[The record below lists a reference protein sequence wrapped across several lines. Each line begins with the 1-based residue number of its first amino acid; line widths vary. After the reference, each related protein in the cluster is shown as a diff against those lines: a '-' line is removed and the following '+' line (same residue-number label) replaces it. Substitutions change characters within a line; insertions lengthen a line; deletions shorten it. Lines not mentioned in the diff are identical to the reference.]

1 MIVSNPPAESLSLS
15 NVTLLRPQKLVFED
29 INFSLA
35 SGGICL
41 IKGPNGAGKT
51 SLLRIIAGFLKA
63 HTGVL
68 KFGPKYFDPLKST
81 MPIWYVGSPF
91 GFHPSLTAEKNL
103 SQIASMRKSQLPVED
118 IFFTRNFAKQPVRT
132 LSSGQL
138 QRLALSQ
145 LTLESKSTTPALWLL
160 DEPKNALD
168 SFYSLALENVMED
181 HLRSGGRIIVAT
193 HQPIC
198 EHLSPQIVQLGI
210 N

>member
-1 MIVSNPPAESLSLS
+1 MIVFNPPAESLSLS
-15 NVTLLRPQKLVFED
+15 NITLLRPQKLVFED

-68 KFGPKYFDPLKST
+68 KFGPKYFDPLKSI

-118 IFFTRNFAKQPVRT
+118 IFF
-132 LSSGQL
+132 
-138 QRLALSQ
+138 
-145 LTLESKSTTPALWLL
+145 
-160 DEPKNALD
+160 
-168 SFYSLALENVMED
+168 Y
-181 HLRSGGRIIVAT
+181 
-193 HQPIC
+193 
-198 EHLSPQIVQLGI
+198 
-210 N
+210 

>member
-1 MIVSNPPAESLSLS
+1 MIVFNPSTESLYLS
-15 NVTLLRPQKLVFED
+15 KISLLRPQKLVFEG

-35 SGGICL
+35 PGGICL

-63 HTGVL
+63 NAGVL
-68 KFGPKYFDPLKST
+68 KFGPILFDPLKSI

-103 SQIASMRKSQLPVED
+103 LQIASMRKSKIPVED
-118 IFFTRNFAKQPVRT
+118 IFFIRSFFKQPVRT

-145 LTLESKSTTPALWLL
+145 LLLQSKSTTPALWLL

-181 HLRSGGRIIVAT
+181 HLRSGGRIIAAT
-193 HQPIC
+193 HQPMC
-198 EHLSPQIVQLGI
+198 EHLSPKIIQLGI